1 MGKYSFDTNVIDI
14 YEDNEDNTEELE
26 EKSIEEGSYE
36 FIKELSAEDE
46 QIINLININETI
58 ENENFELFITE
69 DDIKFTSDLTKK
81 KIKKIKVFKEIWL
94 NAKKFLI
101 EIIGIEDNTEETEEE
116 VEENKN
122 RIRIYNKEV
131 SNIKVKYGK
140 AYTEKSFTS
149 TLIKMAIACS
159 CCGFVMGL
167 MANSYRVANP
177 KKNLS
182 ISSCAFGWLLQ
193 EEMDYTL
200 TPFYSDIFWGCFFIG
215 FGILAV
221 ICLFVYLESEN
232 KKNSRV
238 GHEHGNARLGNSK
251 DFKTYKR
258 KFME

>member
-1 MGKYSFDTNVIDI
+1 MKKYFDTNVIDI
-14 YEDNEDNTEELE
+14 YEDNTKELE
-26 EKSIEEGSYE
+26 EKAIEDGNYE
-36 FIKELSAEDE
+36 FTKEFSVTDE
-46 QIINLININETI
+46 QIINLINVNETI

-69 DDIKFTSDLTKK
+69 DDIKFTRNLTEEEM
-81 KIKKIKVFKEIWL
+81 IENNNRFKEIWIGT
-94 NAKKFLI
+94 KKFVI
-101 EIIGIEDNTEETEEE
+101 EIASMLKQEKEIEEKTN
-116 VEENKN
+116 VNKKH
-122 RIRIYNKEV
+122 IRTYNKEV
-131 SNIKVKYGK
+131 SKIKVKYGK

-221 ICLFVYLESEN
+221 ICLFIYLESEN

-238 GHEHGNARLGNSK
+238 GHEHGNARLGNSR